1 MNSTL
6 LWPEF
11 PEQGAQ
17 TMALASG
24 PTPAFSDSDSPF
36 LLPKPTKQ
44 TDRKT
49 TTQCSRVDP
58 LVTPLLRLA
67 IWKEFVLFK
76 GWGS

>member
-1 MNSTL
+1 MNGAL

-11 PEQGAQ
+11 REQGAQ
-17 TMALASG
+17 TMALVSG
-24 PTPAFSDSDSPF
+24 PIPAFSDSASPF
-36 LLPKPTKQ
+36 LLPKPNEQ

-58 LVTPLLRLA
+58 LVIPLLRLA